1 MWAICPCVYFAVF
14 LPFLSNFPQICFS
27 ACRGGFLGI
36 FKAGLTFDL
45 WAGLRVFV
53 VASCVGRG
61 VSGFTVCE
69 QKPGAGLCVCTS
81 YRVQKLQGGRR
92 SAGAG
97 CFVIRAGFVCV
108 GQLSRRS
115 GDIRTSVR
123 IKCSKVKSATF

>member
-1 MWAICPCVYFAVF
+1 LGFFA
-14 LPFLSNFPQICFS
+14 
-27 ACRGGFLGI
+27 
-36 FKAGLTFDL
+36 
-45 WAGLRVFV
+45 

-92 SAGAG
+92 SGGAG
-97 CFVIRAGFVCV
+97 CFVIRARFVCPCQPVPLSRRVCVCV

-123 IKCSKVKSATF
+123 IKCSKVKSATFSGKSCQNFQPNLTEFQPNLKPNLRIFPTES